1 MDFNSDKV
9 FLVRRG
15 FAAMARPRFF
25 LKNSKRMAKKEKA
38 DECTVYRS
46 ALKAIKNKIDLYGG
60 VINPSAE
67 EMRFIYTELQR
78 IVDNALSYGE
88 SANN

>member
-1 MDFNSDKV
+1 
-9 FLVRRG
+9 
-15 FAAMARPRFF
+15 
-25 LKNSKRMAKKEKA
+25 MAKKEKA
-38 DECTVYRS
+38 DECTVYRI